1 LYLLCFCASNSSSS
15 FTTELPPERSVRN
28 SVAQMAAV
36 SGVGEAAKD
45 TVLEDPASFLGST
58 FDVLE
63 GKFSAL
69 LPRSSQ

>member
-1 LYLLCFCASNSSSS
+1 
-15 FTTELPPERSVRN
+15 
-28 SVAQMAAV
+28 MAAV

-69 LPRSSQ
+69 LPRSSQWKNVSSVEKA